1 MIMEFDDLILDMIED
16 EATKDTTKN
25 LPSTPEEP
33 PIEGTEETQEEKSLE
48 EDLIEDKDTNTNVG
62 DEDEAK
68 AVAEVSFGLLK
79 EYGIVNLPD
88 DFNFDGTP
96 EAFEKALEL
105 SKENLKEEAAKNLWE
120 TLPEDFKPLLQY
132 ALSGGKDLQSFIET
146 YTQPDYSNID
156 LSSPDNQRQV
166 MYDYWALT
174 SNYSPEKI
182 NRMIDALDKAGD
194 LESEAL
200 ETAQELQEI
209 IEERKQKLIEEAAL
223 EEENQKKRIQEQ
235 TEKIV
240 NIIDNLPNVEK
251 ARKSRLQSFMFTP
264 VKYEEGYSTGLNRTI
279 QQITSNPEH
288 FVQLAD
294 LLADYNPN
302 KGFSF
307 ERIKAQVET
316 QKNKNFKDIIDK
328 LESKSK
334 IKGTPSKQIKED
346 FD

>member
-16 EATKDTTKN
+16 DPTTK
-25 LPSTPEEP
+25 TPPAEETP
-33 PIEGTEETQEEKSLE
+33 PIETPPNATSEETPEDDLEETTEETPDLDLSPEE
-48 EDLIEDKDTNTNVG
+48 N
-62 DEDEAK
+62 EAK
-68 AVAEVSFGLLK
+68 ALAETSFELLK
-79 EYGIVNLPD
+79 EYGVVSLPD
-88 DFNFDGTP
+88 DFKFDGTA
-96 EAFEKALEL
+96 ESFEKALEIT
-105 SKENLKEEAAKNLWE
+105 KENLKEQTARNLWE

-132 ALSGGKDLQSFIET
+132 ALAGGKDLQSYLEVH
-146 YTQPDYSNID
+146 TQPDYSEID
-156 LSSPDNQRQV
+156 LSDPNNQRQV

-200 ETAQELQEI
+200 ETAQELKDI
-209 IEERKQKLIEEAAL
+209 IEERKEQLIQEATLA
-223 EEENQKKRIQEQ
+223 EENEKKLIQEQ
-235 TEKIV
+235 TTKITEV
-240 NIIDNLPNVEK
+240 IQALPNVDK
-251 ARKSRLQSFMFTP
+251 TRKSRLQTFMFTP

-279 QQITSNPEH
+279 QQVTSNPEH

-294 LLADYNPN
+294 LLADYNPD

-307 ERIKAQVET
+307 ERLKTQIET

-334 IKGTPSKQIKED
+334 VKGTPAKQIKED